1 VTTSLLDGRV
11 TELAAGTL
19 QRRMQHAVAPEA
31 RSVAIA
37 DW

>member
-1 VTTSLLDGRV
+1 V
-11 TELAAGTL
+11 TELGATTL
-19 QRRMQHAVAPEA
+19 KRRMQHTVAPEA